1 MDFYQLA
8 KKYEQSLVS
17 DLQEIVRIPSLSDS
31 ATITTDAPFGLQLR
45 KALDWFLDK
54 GNKAGFT
61 TQDYAG
67 YAGYLSWGEG
77 KESFGML
84 GHLDIVPIGV
94 GWSKQPF
101 GAEIENGVMYGR
113 GTGDD
118 KGPTVAAFTAMKLL
132 KEAGFVP
139 KKKIYLI
146 AGCDEESGMACMTY
160 YKQHGPIPDMGFVPD
175 ASFPVIYGEKG
186 IMNVKIHG
194 AAHSV
199 ILSLEA
205 GERPNIVIGEAEV
218 TVAGQP
224 MADYFKFYLDTH
236 DVKGH
241 FHVANEGIVYHFD
254 GVFSHGSLPQEGI
267 NAAWHA
273 LNFVGGAYQDETAH
287 KIAELI
293 FDYRGKQL
301 GIKKHGSHM
310 GDLTVNLGIVR
321 VHPDDFS
328 MVLDIRYPQESIGDE
343 IFASICQSVK
353 NTGLDLNV
361 DLLIDKGPLFVDP
374 KSELVQTLEKI
385 YRKHSGDN
393 DTPLLTMGGGT
404 YARTLL
410 NFVAFGAEFPNRPL
424 IAGVGDAH
432 QKDEGIEIEALVL
445 ATAIYAEA
453 IYELTR

>member
-8 KKYEQSLVS
+8 KKYEQHLVH
-17 DLQEIVRIPSLSDS
+17 DLQEIVRIPSLSDEHTVS
-31 ATITTDAPFGLQLR
+31 DNAPFGHELR
-45 KALDWFLDK
+45 RALDWFLDK
-54 GNKAGFT
+54 GKKEGFT
-61 TQDYAG
+61 AKDFEG

-77 KESFGML
+77 VQSFGML

-94 GWSKQPF
+94 GWSKEPF
-101 GAEIENGVMYGR
+101 GAEIVNGVMYGR

-118 KGPTVAAFTAMKLL
+118 KGPTVCALTAMKLL

-146 AGCDEESGMACMTY
+146 AGCDEESGMACMKY
-160 YKQHGPIPDMGFVPD
+160 YKEHGPIPDFGFVPD
-175 ASFPVIYGEKG
+175 AAFPVIYGEKG

-194 AAHSV
+194 NTHSV
-199 ILSLEA
+199 IQKLEA

-218 TVAGQP
+218 TVEGQP
-224 MADYFKFYLDTH
+224 MGDYFKFYLDTH

-241 FHVANEGIVYHFD
+241 YHSTNEGTLYHFD
-254 GVFSHGSLPQEGI
+254 GIFSHGSVPQEGI

-273 LNFVGGAYQDETAH
+273 LNFIGGAYQDETAH
-287 KIAELI
+287 KIANLI
-293 FDYRGKQL
+293 ADYRGKQL
-301 GIKKHGSHM
+301 GIKKHGAHM
-310 GDLTVNLGIVR
+310 GDLTVNLGIIH

-328 MVLDIRYPQESIGDE
+328 MVLDIRYPQESKGDE
-343 IFASICQSVK
+343 VFNTIKQAVSD
-353 NTGLDLNV
+353 TGLNLSVELLV
-361 DLLIDKGPLFVDP
+361 DKEPLFVDP
-374 KSELVQTLEKI
+374 KSELVTTLEKI

-404 YARTLL
+404 YARTLP
-410 NFVAFGAEFPNRPL
+410 NFVAFGAEFPARPW
-424 IAGVGDAH
+424 IEGVGDAH
-432 QKDEGIEIEALVL
+432 QKDEGVEIEALVL